1 MQRMTQQIAMACV
14 ALLACGTLCGQT
26 PKSKPAGTLAQRIE
40 LVMNRPEFAHA
51 LFGVEVYSL
60 DSDKILYEHNR
71 GKLFVPGST
80 TKTVTEGT
88 ALELLGADYR
98 FHTKVY
104 RTGEVASD
112 GTLTG
117 DVILVASGDP
127 NLSGRI
133 QPDGTL
139 AFQNSD
145 HSYAADMLDARVVPG
160 NPLGVMD
167 ELAKQIASRGI
178 HKIRGR
184 VIVDVSLFPEGTHE
198 AGTGVVVS
206 PVAVNDNVLD
216 VTITPGA
223 HAGDAATIQVS
234 PETSYAHIVNRVTT
248 GKSDSERQVDW
259 SNDDMASDGTH
270 TVVLQGSVP
279 AGKPAS
285 LLPYAVPSP
294 SRFAGV
300 TLTEALE
307 KAGVSVESVA
317 NESAPDFQALAKSYV
332 PGNLVAEHISPPLS
346 EEIKVTLKVSQNL
359 HATMTPYI
367 LGAVLAHRH
376 ADADQAGLDLE
387 HGFLEKAGLDLTQA
401 SQAEGAGGPGAF
413 FTPDFMVHYLAYL
426 SRQKNFNVF
435 YRALPVLGRD
445 GTLYNLLT
453 DSPAAGHVHAK
464 TGTFAEYDALNHTLM
479 VTGKGLVGYVDTADG
494 RHLIVAAYVNNVSI
508 PPNFEAAEK
517 VGNALAEIAA
527 AAHDAPSEPPR

>member
-1 MQRMTQQIAMACV
+1 MQRMTQYISVACFG
-14 ALLACGTLCGQT
+14 LLACTALCGQT
-26 PKSKPAGTLAQRIE
+26 PTSAVTNTLTQRIE
-40 LVMNRPEFAHA
+40 QVMDRPQFAHA
-51 LFGVEVYSL
+51 IFGVEIYSL
-60 DSDKILYEHNR
+60 DSDKILYEHNS

-80 TKTVTEGT
+80 TKTVTEGA

-98 FHTKVY
+98 FHTRVY
-104 RTGEVASD
+104 RTGALASD
-112 GTLTG
+112 GTLDG
-117 DVILVASGDP
+117 DLILVASGDP

-133 QPDGTL
+133 QSDGVL
-139 AFQNSD
+139 AFENSD
-145 HSYAADMLDARVVPG
+145 HSYAADMLDARAVPG
-160 NPLGVMD
+160 DPLAVID
-167 ELAKQIASRGI
+167 DLAKQIASRGI

-184 VIVDVSLFPEGTHE
+184 VLVDASLFPEGTHE

-223 HAGDAATIQVS
+223 HAGDPAMIQVS
-234 PETSYAHIVNRVTT
+234 PDTSYAHIVNHVTT
-248 GKSDSERQVDW
+248 NKPDSERQLDW
-259 SNDDMASDGTH
+259 GKDEMAGDGAH
-270 TVVLQGSVP
+270 TVVLEGSVP

-285 LLPYAVPSP
+285 LLPYAVSSP
-294 SRFAGV
+294 SRFAEV
-300 TLTEALE
+300 TLTEALR
-307 KAGVSVESVA
+307 KAGVNVA
-317 NESAPDFQALAKSYV
+317 SGANAAPDFQALAKSYL
-332 PGNLVAEHISPPLS
+332 PQNLVAEHISPPLS
-346 EEIKVTLKVSQNL
+346 QEIKITLKVSQNL

-367 LGAVLAHRH
+367 LGAILAGHH
-376 ADADQAGLDLE
+376 GDADQAGLDLE

-413 FTPDFMVHYLAYL
+413 FTPDFMVHYLTYM
-426 SRQKNFNVF
+426 SRQKNFDVF
-435 YRALPVLGRD
+435 YRALPILGRD

-527 AAHDAPSEPPR
+527 AAYDAPAPPER